1 MSINL
6 EIIQTITLNWIT
18 IDQKILI
25 RRINRYF
32 IDSIFLNEEEILDEI
47 YTIVRTI
54 ILMIRKMIEAKKKKK
69 EKSNRNNTVIDC
81 NAEAENNTQVAEEWS
96 SLCTFELSHMRNIS
110 RKLKDAAH
118 RR

>member
-69 EKSNRNNTVIDC
+69 
-81 NAEAENNTQVAEEWS
+81 
-96 SLCTFELSHMRNIS
+96 
-110 RKLKDAAH
+110 RKIKQKQHSDWL
-118 RR
+118 

>member
-25 RRINRYF
+25 HRTNRYF

-54 ILMIRKMIEAKKKKK
+54 ILMIRKMIKAKKK
-69 EKSNRNNTVIDC
+69 EKSNRNNLVIDC
-81 NAEAENNTQVAEEWS
+81 NAETENNTQVAEEWS

>member
-25 RRINRYF
+25 HRTNRYF

-54 ILMIRKMIEAKKKKK
+54 ILMIRKMIEAKKKK
-69 EKSNRNNTVIDC
+69 
-81 NAEAENNTQVAEEWS
+81 
-96 SLCTFELSHMRNIS
+96 
-110 RKLKDAAH
+110 RKVKQKQHSDWL
-118 RR
+118 